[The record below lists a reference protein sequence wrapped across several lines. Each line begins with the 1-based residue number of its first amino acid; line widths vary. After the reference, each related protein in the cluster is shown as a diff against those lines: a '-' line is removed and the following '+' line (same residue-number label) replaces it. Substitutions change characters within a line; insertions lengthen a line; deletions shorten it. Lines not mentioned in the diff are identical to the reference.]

1 MRRLGFILSACLLA
15 GCGVS
20 HAATDADDNRAW
32 QGTWN
37 MVACTY
43 NGEPQS
49 GDVQWIVK
57 NDRYTI
63 RLSGKTGTDPH
74 IITLDARQ
82 KHIDVFHHDTPKGT
96 WGGSFKGIYEIQGN
110 TLKVCYDLKGERYPK
125 SLEAGRGSGQVLYT
139 FQRVRGE

>member
-1 MRRLGFILSACLLA
+1 MHRLGLILSACLLA

-20 HAATDADDNRAW
+20 HAATDADDSRAW
-32 QGTWN
+32 QGTWK
-37 MVACTY
+37 MVSCTH

-74 IITLDARQ
+74 VMTLDAKQ

-110 TLKVCYDLKGERYPK
+110 TLKVCYDLKGQRYPK
-125 SLEAGRGSGQVLYT
+125 SFEAGRGSSQVLYT